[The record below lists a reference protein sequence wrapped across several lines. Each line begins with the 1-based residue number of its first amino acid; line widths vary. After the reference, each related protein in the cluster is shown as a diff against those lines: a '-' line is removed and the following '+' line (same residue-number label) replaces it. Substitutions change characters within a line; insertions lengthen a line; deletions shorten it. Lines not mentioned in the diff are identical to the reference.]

1 MKTSYLVAVVSALF
15 LLSACNEDPVSVPK
29 QIIRPIK
36 LTTVTQEYAEQMRS
50 FPGTVAA
57 AEISELSFRINGEL
71 AELAVL
77 SGQRVKKGQVI
88 GRLDDNDL
96 QQDLKN
102 QTADFDFAM
111 SEYKRTES
119 VYEQRLISR
128 SQYEQSRTRM
138 VEAESR
144 LDKAR
149 NNLSYSVLKAPFDGI
164 VSQVL
169 VDSYQTITAKQ
180 PIVTLQGEDMVEV
193 VIQMPENVVV
203 NVREDAND
211 VNYQPTVTFASI
223 TNSSFKATYK
233 EHAAQANRGSQTY
246 DVTFILPRPENFRV
260 LPGMTAT
267 IHFDLSQILQ
277 IENSQRLVVD
287 PRAVVSIDGNPGQ
300 FVWRYND
307 ESGEVNAVQ
316 VNVGDLINEGI
327 QIVEGVN
334 AGDKVAVAGLHLLHD
349 GMKVKPLAKQRGL

>member
-1 MKTSYLVAVVSALF
+1 MKNIYLIASVSALL
-15 LLSACNEDPVSVPK
+15 LLSGCNEEPVSVPK
-29 QIIRPIK
+29 QTVRPIK
-36 LTTVTQEYAEQMRS
+36 LVSVTQEYAEQMRS

-77 SGQRVKKGQVI
+77 SGQRVKKGEVI

-96 QQDLKN
+96 RQDLKN
-102 QTADFDFAM
+102 QKADYEFAL

-119 VYEQRLISR
+119 IYEQKLVSR
-128 SQYEQSRTRM
+128 SQYEQARTRM

-149 NNLSYSVLKAPFDGI
+149 NNLSYSVLKAPFDGV

-203 NVREDAND
+203 NVREDAGEST
-211 VNYQPTVTFASI
+211 YQPEVTFASI
-223 TNSSFKATYK
+223 TNKAFKATYK

-246 DVTFILPRPENFRV
+246 DVTFILPRPQDFRI

-287 PRAVVSIDGNPGQ
+287 PRAVVAIDGKEGQ
-300 FVWRYND
+300 FVWCFD
-307 ESGEVNAVQ
+307 EQTGEVNPVS
-316 VNVGDLINEGI
+316 VEVGDLTNEGI

-334 AGDKVAVAGLHLLHD
+334 AGDKVAVAGLHLLKA
-349 GMKVKPLAKQRGL
+349 GMKVKPLEKQRGL

>member
-1 MKTSYLVAVVSALF
+1 MKILHSVAFVSALF
-15 LLSACNEDPVSVPK
+15 LLSACNEEPVSVPK
-29 QIIRPIK
+29 QTVRPVK
-36 LTTVTQEYAEQMRS
+36 LATVAQEYAEQMRS

-71 AELAVL
+71 AELNVL
-77 SGQRVKKGQVI
+77 SGQRVKKGEVI
-88 GRLDDNDL
+88 GRLDDKDL
-96 QQDLKN
+96 RQDLKN
-102 QTADFDFAM
+102 QKADYEFAL

-119 VYEQRLISR
+119 IFEQKLVSR
-128 SQYEQSRTRM
+128 SQYEQARTRM

-203 NVREDAND
+203 NVRKDAND
-211 VNYQPTVTFASI
+211 VNYQPNVTFASI
-223 TNSSFKATYK
+223 TDKSFKATYK

-246 DVTFILPRPENFRV
+246 DVTFILPRPTDFRI

-287 PRAVVSIDGNPGQ
+287 PRAVVSIDGQEGK
-300 FVWRYND
+300 FVWRFD
-307 ESGEVNAVQ
+307 EQSGEVNPIKVQ
-316 VNVGDLINEGI
+316 VGDLINEGI
-327 QIVEGVN
+327 QIVEGVK
-334 AGDKVAVAGLHLLHD
+334 AGDKVAVAGLHLLKA
-349 GMKVKPLAKQRGL
+349 GMKVKPLEKQRGL

>member
-1 MKTSYLVAVVSALF
+1 MKKLYLVATLSALF
-15 LLSACNEDPVSVPK
+15 FLSACNEEPASVPK
-29 QIIRPIK
+29 QTVRPIK

-71 AELAVL
+71 AELSVL
-77 SGQRVKKGQVI
+77 SGQRVKKGEVI

-96 QQDLKN
+96 RQDLKN
-102 QTADFDFAM
+102 QKADYEFAM
-111 SEYKRTES
+111 SEYKRIES
-119 VYEQRLISR
+119 IYEQKLVSR
-128 SQYEQSRTRM
+128 SQYEQARTRM

-149 NNLSYSVLKAPFDGI
+149 NNLSYSVLKAPFDGV

-203 NVREDAND
+203 NVREDAGESK
-211 VNYQPTVTFASI
+211 YQPDVTFASI
-223 TNSSFKATYK
+223 TNRSFKATYK

-246 DVTFILPRPENFRV
+246 DVTFILPRPKDFRV

-287 PRAVVSIDGNPGQ
+287 PRAVVSIDGKEGQ
-300 FVWRYND
+300 FVWRFD
-307 ESGEVNAVQ
+307 TATSEVTPVK

-334 AGDKVAVAGLHLLHD
+334 AGDKVAVAGLHLLKA
-349 GMKVKPLAKQRGL
+349 GMKVKPLEKQRGL

>member
-1 MKTSYLVAVVSALF
+1 MKNIYLIASVSALL
-15 LLSACNEDPVSVPK
+15 LLSGCNEEPVSVPK
-29 QIIRPIK
+29 QTVRPIK
-36 LTTVTQEYAEQMRS
+36 LVSVTQEYAEQMRS

-77 SGQRVKKGQVI
+77 SGQRVKKGEVI

-96 QQDLKN
+96 RQDLKN
-102 QTADFDFAM
+102 QKADYEFAL

-119 VYEQRLISR
+119 IYEQKLVSR
-128 SQYEQSRTRM
+128 SQYEQARTRM

-149 NNLSYSVLKAPFDGI
+149 NNLSYSVLKAPFDGV

-203 NVREDAND
+203 NVREDAGEST
-211 VNYQPTVTFASI
+211 YQPEVTFASI
-223 TNSSFKATYK
+223 TNKAFKATYK

-246 DVTFILPRPENFRV
+246 DVTFILPRPQDFRI

-287 PRAVVSIDGNPGQ
+287 PRAVVAIDGKEGQ
-300 FVWRYND
+300 FVWRFD
-307 ESGEVNAVQ
+307 EQTGEVNPVS
-316 VNVGDLINEGI
+316 VEVGDLINEGI

-334 AGDKVAVAGLHLLHD
+334 AGDKVAVAGLHLLKA
-349 GMKVKPLAKQRGL
+349 GMKVKPLEKQRGL

>member
-1 MKTSYLVAVVSALF
+1 MRNIYLIASVSALL
-15 LLSACNEDPVSVPK
+15 LLSGCNEEPVSVPK
-29 QIIRPIK
+29 QTVRPIK
-36 LTTVTQEYAEQMRS
+36 LVSVTQEYAEQMRS

-77 SGQRVKKGQVI
+77 SGQRVKKGEVI

-96 QQDLKN
+96 RQDLKN
-102 QTADFDFAM
+102 QKADYEFTL

-119 VYEQRLISR
+119 IYEQKLVSR
-128 SQYEQSRTRM
+128 SQYEQARTRM

-149 NNLSYSVLKAPFDGI
+149 NNLSYSVLKAPFDGV

-203 NVREDAND
+203 NVREDAGEST
-211 VNYQPTVTFASI
+211 YQPEVTFASI
-223 TNSSFKATYK
+223 TNKAFKATYK

-246 DVTFILPRPENFRV
+246 DVTFILPRPQDFRI

-287 PRAVVSIDGNPGQ
+287 PRAVVAIDGKEGQ
-300 FVWRYND
+300 FVWRFD
-307 ESGEVNAVQ
+307 EQTGEVNPVS
-316 VNVGDLINEGI
+316 VEVGDLINEGI

-334 AGDKVAVAGLHLLHD
+334 AGDKVAVAGLHLLKA
-349 GMKVKPLAKQRGL
+349 GMKVKPLEKQRGL